1 MALIPLTN
9 ITKAEL
15 TGKQEKG
22 LVNKILIALR
32 EDIETMPSRDGVTLA
47 GVATITGD
55 IVFKST
61 KQFFELDF
69 TRETGELKFALE
81 GENDSKISVSTL
93 DISVPTMTDIILGF
107 IEEYKNAD
115 VVILA
120 QETCGDWRLMGDHC
134 QPTQMITAEGTTGKA
149 RGDYKGT
156 VITFDSIGISPIY
169 KGLRQLTPA
178 A

>member
-1 MALIPLTN
+1 MPLIPLEN

-22 LVNKILIALR
+22 LVNKILIALK
-32 EDIETMPSRDGVTLA
+32 EDILTMPSRDGVTLE

-55 IVFKST
+55 IIFKPT
-61 KQFFELDF
+61 KNFFELDF

-93 DISVPTMTDIILGF
+93 DISVPTMTPIILGF

-156 VITFDSIGISPIY
+156 VITFDSIGISPVY
-169 KGLRQLTPA
+169 LGVRSTTPA
-178 A
+178 L